1 MKKRNISSNE
11 LSTITNISLST
22 INGLRYNK
30 RDINKL
36 ESNKLL
42 TLSSAL
48 NVRMESLL
56 TDIQLQF
63 SK

>member
-22 INGLRYNK
+22 INGLRYSK

-36 ESNKLL
+36 ESNKLF